1 MKILI
6 YISIKYDSKNTDAGA
21 PQTALFDDVEPLSP
35 REDIGYSKPAAAAVG
50 PPAQRRPVN
59 HAPGTIGPADVE
71 KFVNWICS
79 LEGITKSGE
88 ITIDNILWQLS
99 GFQPSDLRW
108 LCIAIKQAGHA
119 PAPSAMR
126 QALLSRDV
134 AKLRVKR

>member
-1 MKILI
+1 MTFP
-6 YISIKYDSKNTDAGA
+6 SDDDA
-21 PQTALFDDVEPLSP
+21 PQDALFGPVEPVSP
-35 REDIGYSKPAAAAVG
+35 REDIGYTKPAEDTGG
-50 PPAQRRPVN
+50 PPAERRPVN
-59 HAPGTIGPADVE
+59 HAPGTIQLADAE

-79 LEGITKSGE
+79 LKGITKSGE

-119 PAPSAMR
+119 PAPGAMR
-126 QALLSRDV
+126 ESLLSRDV